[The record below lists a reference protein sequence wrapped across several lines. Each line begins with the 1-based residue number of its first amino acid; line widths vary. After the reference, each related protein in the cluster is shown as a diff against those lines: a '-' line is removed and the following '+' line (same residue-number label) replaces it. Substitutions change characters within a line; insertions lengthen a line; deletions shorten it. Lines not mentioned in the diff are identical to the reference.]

1 MLPSPGNLRRRETPM
16 LGEILL
22 IVGLILLNGLF
33 SLSEMAI
40 VSSRKARLR
49 HEADSGKE
57 AYRLALEAADRPGTY
72 LSAIQVSIT
81 LIGILTGALGG
92 VTISRTLAA
101 WLTSIPMLAP
111 VSAPLSVGIV
121 VVISTLLSVVIGEL
135 VPKSLALSRPERIAA
150 AIIRPLRALTLI
162 FAPLVRFLSWIT
174 GLILRGLGF
183 SDAEDPEVTED
194 EVKVLIA
201 QGAKTGVFE
210 RSEQE
215 MMEGV
220 LDLDDRRVSAYMTP
234 RTEVQTIDS
243 GEPEESA
250 RQRLLANAGFAY
262 IPVVEGDLDKVAG
275 MLPVRPALAALVRD
289 RHWELASH
297 LVPPVLIPETISALK
312 ALSIMRDK
320 ATRTALIVD
329 EYGGVAGLV
338 TLGDLLGQVLS
349 GLRSDDDGTPGMV
362 RREDGSF
369 LVDGALGISQFVD
382 SFDLDESAVEARSY
396 DTVAGLV
403 LDCMGSIPRAGEHC
417 EWNGLRI
424 EIVDMDGHRI
434 DKVLVSRSAPD
445 AEYEP

>member
-1 MLPSPGNLRRRETPM
+1 M

-22 IVGLILLNGLF
+22 IIGLILLNGLF

-49 HEADSGKE
+49 HEAESGKE
-57 AYRLALEAADRPGTY
+57 AYRLALEAADKPGTY

-81 LIGILTGALGG
+81 LIGILTGAVGG
-92 VTISRTLAA
+92 ATISRTIAA
-101 WLTSIPMLAP
+101 WLASVPFLSRAAI
-111 VSAPLSVGIV
+111 PLSVGIV
-121 VVISTLLSVVIGEL
+121 VLLSTLLSVVIGEL

-150 AIIRPLRALTLI
+150 AIIRPLKALTLI

-174 GLILRGLGF
+174 ALILRGLGL
-183 SDAEDPEVTED
+183 SGTEDPEVTED

-220 LDLDDRRVSAYMTP
+220 LDLDDRRVTAYMTP

-243 GEPEESA
+243 GESEAAA
-250 RQRLLANAGFAY
+250 RRQLLANADFAY

-289 RHWELASH
+289 KRCELAGH
-297 LVPPVLIPETISALK
+297 LVQPVLIPETISALK

-320 ATRTALIVD
+320 GTRTALIVD

-338 TLGDLLGQVLS
+338 TLGDLLGPVLS
-349 GLRSDDDGTPGMV
+349 GLLPDDETPGMV
-362 RREDGSF
+362 QRDDGSF
-369 LVDGALGISQFVD
+369 LVDGALSIAQFAD
-382 SFDLDESAVEARSY
+382 SLDLDESTADSRSY

-403 LDCMGSIPRAGEHC
+403 LDCMGSIPKAGESC
-417 EWNGLRI
+417 DWNGLHI

-434 DKVLVSRSAPD
+434 DKVLVSRSAAD
-445 AEYEP
+445 AENEP